1 MSPAQYLPR
10 LLISTIVLSF
20 PHSITG
26 DLIVDGDAT
35 FNNPVTFT
43 DSVTFTQPLT
53 TANLIVDGY
62 LILECLGS
70 DTSGTQV
77 SFSNFGSDCNA
88 VNVIAHNSVTL
99 LRIPGA
105 GYRFAF
111 AYCSDIGGMWG

>member
-1 MSPAQYLPR
+1 M
-10 LLISTIVLSF
+10 
-20 PHSITG
+20 
-26 DLIVDGDAT
+26 
-35 FNNPVTFT
+35 TFT